1 MHIEG
6 CQWQTKAWHL
16 RLKVEYLKPQR
27 VITLWSPYA
36 QNEKIHRWGG
46 FFMVVVAKP
55 AHHLFQIR
63 NNKRL
68 RYNTHFEHKLYQK
81 AVDLPQTT
89 HIDSI
94 HR

>member
-1 MHIEG
+1 
-6 CQWQTKAWHL
+6 
-16 RLKVEYLKPQR
+16 
-27 VITLWSPYA
+27 
-36 QNEKIHRWGG
+36 
-46 FFMVVVAKP
+46 MVVAAKP
-55 AHHLFQIR
+55 THHLFQIR